1 VIVDMEAIVRTY
13 LDTVVIGASVAGE
26 TPRNTS
32 QAWVKVTQ
40 IGTRVIGNADVDH
53 FHAYHIQLDCYAS
66 EGGPAGQVE
75 AFDLY
80 QDVRAALVNLPGT
93 TVAAHISTVRFTAA
107 LRLPDEAFEP
117 PRQRYILD
125 AHIYAGAYDGV
136 PS

>member
-1 VIVDMEAIVRTY
+1 MEAIARTY
-13 LDTVVIGASVAGE
+13 LDTAIPGVSVAGE

-32 QAWVKVTQ
+32 RAWVKVTQ
-40 IGTRVIGNADVDH
+40 IGTRTAGNANIDH
-53 FHAYHIQLDCYAS
+53 FHAYHIQFDCYAS
-66 EGGPAGQVE
+66 EGGPVGQVE

-80 QDVRAALVNLPGT
+80 QDVRTALVNLPGT
-93 TVAAHISTVRFTAA
+93 TNAAHITTVRFTAA
-107 LRLPDEAFEP
+107 LRMPDEAFEP